1 MQAQL
6 LLMVLQVPRCYIL
19 ALLITLPLM
28 DVLEE
33 LEDVR
38 SVTANL
44 EAEESL
50 LEAVLGHPQS

>member
-1 MQAQL
+1 ML
-6 LLMVLQVPRCYIL
+6 
-19 ALLITLPLM
+19 

-44 EAEESL
+44 EAEEAL
-50 LEAVLGHPQS
+50 MEEVLGHPQG